1 MFQAQ
6 HRRWNLANAPVIP
19 RWRSRRMCDSV
30 IELEAFDGRA
40 EGSMPC
46 CQAPRIPDILTV
58 ELTPSNDNYPPA
70 NQSTMIHE
78 EVGYGDFIR
87 DYREIRYGTY
97 RRLLRAFVAVLI
109 IAALYAELG
118 IPVAQGALI

>member
-1 MFQAQ
+1 MPM
-6 HRRWNLANAPVIP
+6 R
-19 RWRSRRMCDSV
+19 DSV

-58 ELTPSNDNYPPA
+58 ELTPSNDNYPPT
-70 NQSTMIHE
+70 NQSMMIHE
-78 EVGYGDFIR
+78 GVGLDFIR
-87 DYREIRYGTY
+87 DYREKRYGTY

-118 IPVAQGALI
+118 IPV